1 MYVYRNRFTA
11 VSTIALVIA
20 LLLTIRSF
28 VSFTLLLALSIIG
41 VVALSLI
48 ADAIVL
54 FTFYRRQESLLQLV
68 RGLLLFSLFFVLLVQ
83 VLLKRL

>member
-54 FTFYRRQESLLQLV
+54 FTFYRRQESLFQLV